1 MDSIALTIAVITYAG
16 VALGGVPG
24 LALDRTGIALL
35 GAIAMVASGGLSTG
49 EAVMSIDIP
58 TILLLYA
65 LMVISS
71 QFRLGGFY
79 TWARVEAHRL
89 YETVLRDFS

>member
-1 MDSIALTIAVITYAG
+1 MDSIALTIAVITYTG

-71 QFRLGGFY
+71 QFRLGGSIHGS
-79 TWARVEAHRL
+79 R
-89 YETVLRDFS
+89 

>member
-1 MDSIALTIAVITYAG
+1 
-16 VALGGVPG
+16 
-24 LALDRTGIALL
+24 
-35 GAIAMVASGGLSTG
+35 MVASGGLSTG
-49 EAVMSIDIP
+49 EAVMSIEIP

-79 TWARVEAHRL
+79 TCLAVRL
-89 YETVLRDFS
+89 TAFMKNLKDFSSLLCQ